1 MGILDRFL
9 RTARFSGGVHPD
21 DHKRPAADAP
31 LRVMP
36 PPARLY
42 VPLVQ
47 HIGSPARAVVAVGD
61 HVRKGQ
67 RIGEPQ
73 GAVSAAIHAPTSG
86 RVIAIGDIVAPHP
99 SGLPVRGITIES
111 DGRDEWCELEAC
123 DDPFALDPAEIGRR
137 VARAGVV
144 GLGGAAF
151 PSAVKLS
158 GGLGARVELLIINA
172 SECEP
177 FLSCDDRLMRDRAA
191 EAVDGIAIMLHA
203 TGAREARIGI
213 EDNKPEAIAVMRAA
227 VAGHA
232 RIRVEVI
239 PTRYPMGSEKH
250 LILVLT
256 GREVPAEGRPSDIG
270 VVVHNVGTAVA
281 VRNAVR
287 FGRPLVSRLVT
298 VNGACVREPGNVE
311 VPIGTLAG
319 EVLAF
324 CGGLRVDHGGPARL
338 LLGGPMTGMQ
348 VPTLEVPVIKGT
360 GGILVLDAA
369 EVGEG
374 DGGPCIRC
382 GDCMRACPVGLLP
395 LEIAARVRVGEVDK
409 AAGFGLADCIACGCC
424 AYVCPSRIPL
434 VQYFH
439 HAKGELAARTRGTQR
454 NETIRTLTRAKAER
468 LEREERDKAEALA
481 RRAAASLAAA
491 AAAKQSAPVTEK
503 VAEDANEESGVCA

>member
-47 HIGSPARAVVAVGD
+47 HIGSPARAIVAVGD
-61 HVRKGQ
+61 HVRKGE

-86 RVIAIGDIVAPHP
+86 RVVAIGDIVAPHP
-99 SGLPVRGITIES
+99 SGLPVRGITIAS
-111 DGRDEWCELEAC
+111 DGRDEWCELETC

-137 VARAGVV
+137 VAQAGVV

-213 EDNKPEAIAVMRAA
+213 EDNKPEAIAAMRAA

-439 HAKGELAARTRGTQR
+439 HAKGELAARARGTQR

>member
-47 HIGSPARAVVAVGD
+47 HIGSPARAIVAVGD

-86 RVIAIGDIVAPHP
+86 RVVAIGDIVAPHP
-99 SGLPVRGITIES
+99 SGLPVRGITIAS
-111 DGRDEWCELEAC
+111 DGRDEWCELETC

-151 PSAVKLS
+151 PSAVKIS
-158 GGLGARVELLIINA
+158 GGLGARVDLLIINA

-213 EDNKPEAIAVMRAA
+213 EDNKPEAIAAMRAA
-227 VAGHA
+227 VAGHSG
-232 RIRVEVI
+232 IRVEVI

-287 FGRPLVSRLVT
+287 FGRPLLSRLVT

-324 CGGLRVDHGGPARL
+324 CGGLRADHGGPARL

-395 LEIAARVRVGEVDK
+395 LEIAARVRAGEFD
-409 AAGFGLADCIACGCC
+409 AAARFGLADCIACGCC

-439 HAKGELAARTRGTQR
+439 HAKGELAARARGTQR

-468 LEREERDKAEALA
+468 VEREEREKAEALA

-491 AAAKQSAPVTEK
+491 AAAKQPAA
-503 VAEDANEESGVCA
+503 VAEKAVEDASEEAGVCA

>member
-36 PPARLY
+36 LPARVY

-86 RVIAIGDIVAPHP
+86 RVVAIGDIVAPHP
-99 SGLPVRGITIES
+99 SGLPVRGITIAS

-137 VARAGVV
+137 VAQAGVV

-213 EDNKPEAIAVMRAA
+213 EDNKPEAIAAMRA
-227 VAGHA
+227 VLVGQS

-298 VNGACVREPGNVE
+298 VNGACVRQPGNVE

-324 CGGLRVDHGGPARL
+324 CGGLRADHGGPARL

-374 DGGPCIRC
+374 EGGPCIRC

-395 LEIAARVRVGEVDK
+395 LEIAARVRAGEVEK

-434 VQYFH
+434 VQFFH
-439 HAKGELAARTRGTQR
+439 HAKGELAARARGTQR

-468 LEREERDKAEALA
+468 LERDERDKAEALA
-481 RRAAASLAAA
+481 RRTAASLAAA
-491 AAAKQSAPVTEK
+491 TEAAAAVEK
-503 VAEDANEESGVCA
+503 AAARTNEETGASA